1 MDWNLRTEILE
12 ITHRWPVIV
21 LYILAGCLIGGLV
34 AYLLPAPFQA
44 ERSLL
49 VTYNADIYP
58 RNPDDYKNW
67 QMEQLNVFILSDEI
81 LQETLT
87 RLQEQNPV
95 WESTSL
101 ADLRSRLHVYW
112 RNTGEWRLVADAP
125 SAAQAQQ
132 LVQAWEQAS
141 LDKFSDAR
149 EASLSILELS
159 TRLDAISN
167 QLVDN
172 KMRSAGLAEIGQ
184 ALETWKAAHSGS
196 QANPPLETPERWN
209 LLAQVSRAVEWD
221 PAGIALLED
230 TPTANASASEYLSWV
245 DQASVIT
252 RQGQSLLEA
261 QSGQLRTEY
270 DQLYANWSMQQDAS
284 AGLTAFI
291 LVEPTNLE
299 EGGVQQTRS
308 SGLMAF
314 IGGMLGLL
322 VWGLVYLG
330 RPFYRSKVRTA

>member
-21 LYILAGCLIGGLV
+21 LFILAGCLIGGLI
-34 AYLLPAPFQA
+34 AYLLPAPYQA
-44 ERSLL
+44 ERSIL

-67 QMEQLNVFILSDEI
+67 QMEQLNVFILSDGV

-95 WESTSL
+95 WDSTGL
-101 ADLRSRLHVYW
+101 VDLRSRLHVYW
-112 RNTGEWRLVADAP
+112 RNAGEWRLTADAP
-125 SAAQAQQ
+125 SEAQAQQ

-141 LDKFSDAR
+141 LEKLMNAR
-149 EASLSILELS
+149 EASLTILDLS
-159 TRLDAISN
+159 TRLDAISY

-172 KMRSAGLAEIGQ
+172 KMRSAALAQIGQ

-196 QANPPLETPERWN
+196 QADLPLETPARWT

-230 TPTANASASEYLSWV
+230 TPTADAPASDYLPWV
-245 DQASVIT
+245 DQAGVIT
-252 RQGQSLLEA
+252 RQGQSLLDA
-261 QSGQLRTEY
+261 QSAQLSTEY
-270 DQLYANWSMQQDAS
+270 DQLYATWSAQQEAS

-291 LVEPTNLE
+291 LVEPASLV
-299 EGGVQQTRS
+299 GGSVQRTRS
-308 SGLMAF
+308 PGLMAF

-330 RPFYRSKVRTA
+330 QPFYRSKVRTT